1 MYVPAC
7 ACVCACARVR
17 VCVCA
22 CACVCVCMC
31 VRVCG
36 QKQDEAEREGKPA
49 SSGPCTI
56 AAALTHTQM
65 CAHVRTHTHIQ
76 RTHVYTHTY
85 LLKAGSFLAGVE
97 MKDQLVAGSF
107 ALRAQQHLHCPG
119 TFLQT
124 HLSLFCS
131 LEQCSKQKCGVCVH
145 AA

>member
-1 MYVPAC
+1 MCLRVR
-7 ACVCACARVR
+7 ACVHVRACEC
-17 VCVCA
+17 VCVHVHV
-22 CACVCVCMC
+22 CVCVCVC
-31 VRVCG
+31 VCVDRNRM
-36 QKQDEAEREGKPA
+36 KQREKVNQQVVGHVLLLQH
-49 SSGPCTI
+49 SH
-56 AAALTHTQM
+56 THKCVHT
-65 CAHVRTHTHIQ
+65 CVHTHIQ